1 MPKATFFNLKEEK
14 RLKIE
19 NALVKEF
26 SRGTL
31 EEASISNIVHEAG
44 IPRGSFYQYF
54 EDKEDAIKFIIQKF
68 IDIEHENINNFLKQ
82 TNGNIFETAI
92 KIYDYMVQ
100 QSLEHNETVKLVTN
114 VLQELR
120 KNNVNILDMKNKE
133 NEIMLI
139 NKEILNIQKE
149 DDLYY
154 IMRIIDIITRNVAIE
169 VISGKLSIEQGK
181 EELVRKIEILKR
193 GMEK

>member
-1 MPKATFFNLKEEK
+1 
-14 RLKIE
+14 
-19 NALVKEF
+19 
-26 SRGTL
+26 
-31 EEASISNIVHEAG
+31 
-44 IPRGSFYQYF
+44 
-54 EDKEDAIKFIIQKF
+54 
-68 IDIEHENINNFLKQ
+68 
-82 TNGNIFETAI
+82 
-92 KIYDYMVQ
+92 
-100 QSLEHNETVKLVTN
+100 
-114 VLQELR
+114 
-120 KNNVNILDMKNKE
+120 MKNKE

>member
-31 EEASISNIVHEAG
+31 EEASISNIVQEAG

-139 NKEILNIQKE
+139 NKEILNIQKV
-149 DDLYY
+149 DDL
-154 IMRIIDIITRNVAIE
+154 ITRNVAIE

>member
-31 EEASISNIVHEAG
+31 EEVSISNIVQEAG

>member
-26 SRGTL
+26 SRGPL
-31 EEASISNIVHEAG
+31 EEASISNSVQEAG

>member
-19 NALVKEF
+19 NAPVKEF

-31 EEASISNIVHEAG
+31 EEASISNIVQEAG

>member
-1 MPKATFFNLKEEK
+1 MITP
-14 RLKIE
+14 
-19 NALVKEF
+19 
-26 SRGTL
+26 
-31 EEASISNIVHEAG
+31 
-44 IPRGSFYQYF
+44 P
-54 EDKEDAIKFIIQKF
+54 
-68 IDIEHENINNFLKQ
+68 ENINNFLKQ